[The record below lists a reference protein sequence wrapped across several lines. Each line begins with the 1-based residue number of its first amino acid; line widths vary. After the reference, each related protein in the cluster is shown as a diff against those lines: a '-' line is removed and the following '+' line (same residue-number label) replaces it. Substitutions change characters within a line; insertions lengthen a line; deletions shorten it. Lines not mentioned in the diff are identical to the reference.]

1 MELPTGTAGMRR
13 AVMVQFVGRPG
24 LAFVALIACLSIAG
38 EASAESIQKQ
48 CSSKYQAAKAA
59 NSLNGQNWNQFY
71 KQCAAELKGAP
82 ASSAPAAAPAAAP
95 APTEATT
102 PEKPRKKKEETSA
115 PAAAPVPT
123 GPVVFPTAVS
133 SKYSS
138 ETPAK
143 QRFHTCLDQYHANKA
158 SNSNGGLKW
167 IEKGDGY
174 YSECNKKL
182 KGG

>member
-1 MELPTGTAGMRR
+1 
-13 AVMVQFVGRPG
+13 MVQFVWRPG
-24 LAFVALIACLSIAG
+24 LAFTALIACLCIAG
-38 EASAESIQKQ
+38 AANAESIEKQ
-48 CSSKYQAAKAA
+48 CSVKYKAAKAA
-59 NSLNGQNWNQFY
+59 NSLNGQTWNQFY

-82 ASSAPAAAPAAAP
+82 AAAPASSAPAAAPPAP
-95 APTEATT
+95 ASEAATPP
-102 PEKPRKKKEETSA
+102 PEKHRKKKEEETSA
-115 PAAAPVPT
+115 PAAAAPMPS
-123 GPVVFPTAVS
+123 GPVVFPTGVS

-167 IEKGDGY
+167 IEKGGGY

>member
-1 MELPTGTAGMRR
+1 MG
-13 AVMVQFVGRPG
+13 QFVRPG
-24 LAFVALIACLSIAG
+24 SVLTGVALLACLCIAG
-38 EASAESIQKQ
+38 EAQAESIQKQ
-48 CSSKYQAAKAA
+48 CSVKYQAAKAA
-59 NSLNGQNWNQFY
+59 NSLNGETWNQFY

-82 ASSAPAAAPAAAP
+82 AAAPAGNAAHAAP
-95 APTEATT
+95 PPTTQATT
-102 PEKPRKKKEETSA
+102 PPAPEKHRKKKEEETSA
-115 PAAAPVPT
+115 PSTPAPMAS

-133 SKYSS
+133 SKYST

-158 SNSNGGLKW
+158 DNSNGGLRW

>member
-1 MELPTGTAGMRR
+1 
-13 AVMVQFVGRPG
+13 MVQFVRRLG
-24 LAFVALIACLSIAG
+24 LAFVASIACLCIAG
-38 EASAESIQKQ
+38 EANAESIQKQ
-48 CSSKYQAAKAA
+48 CSAKYQAAKAA
-59 NSLNGQNWNQFY
+59 NSLNGQTWNQFY

-82 ASSAPAAAPAAAP
+82 ASNAPAAAPAAAP
-95 APTEATT
+95 ASTEAAT
-102 PEKPRKKKEETSA
+102 PEKSRKRKAESSA
-115 PAAAPVPT
+115 PAAAPTPS

-158 SNSNGGLKW
+158 NNSNGGLKW
-167 IEKGDGY
+167 IEKGGGY